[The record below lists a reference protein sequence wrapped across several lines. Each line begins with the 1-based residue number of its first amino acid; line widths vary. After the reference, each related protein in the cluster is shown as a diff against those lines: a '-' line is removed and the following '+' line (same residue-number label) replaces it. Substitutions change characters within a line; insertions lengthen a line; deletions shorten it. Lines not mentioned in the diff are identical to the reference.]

1 MPMPHR
7 DLAVEALI
15 ENAFSQLNAYGADA
29 GATPDASAKPA
40 SAGQQAAEA
49 EKVYEVAQT
58 LCDEGNFLQAAP
70 LAMSLAINS
79 PFDPRFYFATGRA
92 FQRLG
97 VFNVA
102 ATFYEQSMRDGA
114 SALPTYRL
122 AECMAG
128 MCRARE
134 AIALFDKA
142 FDLGRHDAQYRALQ
156 DNALNAIERIRIQSL
171 KKTEP

>member
-1 MPMPHR
+1 MPHI
-7 DLAVEALI
+7 DMAVEALI
-15 ENAFSQLNAYGADA
+15 ENALGQLRTYAADE
-29 GATPDASAKPA
+29 GSKTDAQPRPPHAA
-40 SAGQQAAEA
+40 QQAADA
-49 EKVYEVAQT
+49 EKAYEIAQS

-102 ATFYEQSMRDGA
+102 ATFYEQSMRDGE

-128 MCRARE
+128 MCRGPE
-134 AIALFDKA
+134 AVALFDKA
-142 FDLGRHDAQYRALQ
+142 FALGRSDAQYSALQ

-171 KKTEP
+171 GKH